1 MFCVVWCCSYE
12 TANGITAQEQGYL
25 KPDMPGG
32 PGEAVSGS
40 YSYVSPDGQV
50 ITVTYTADEN
60 GFVPYGS
67 HIPTPPPVPAILKGA
82 GADDAIAAGIYQ
94 GIPYVC
100 VCVLVV
106 CLDGWLRNL

>member
-1 MFCVVWCCSYE
+1 MIVWYSYE

-25 KPDMPGG
+25 KPNMPGG

-60 GFVPYGS
+60 GFVPYGT
-67 HIPTPPPVPAILKGA
+67 HIPTPPMIPSIVKGVLGGDDGIPGA
-82 GADDAIAAGIYQ
+82 GGIYQ
-94 GIPYVC
+94 GMNLREIC
-100 VCVLVV
+100 VK
-106 CLDGWLRNL
+106 